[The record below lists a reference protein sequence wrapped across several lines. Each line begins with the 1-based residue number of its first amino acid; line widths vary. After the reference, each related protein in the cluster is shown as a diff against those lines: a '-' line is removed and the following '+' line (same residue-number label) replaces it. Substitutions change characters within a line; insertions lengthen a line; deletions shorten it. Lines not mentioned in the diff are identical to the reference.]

1 MQSLED
7 IYRKKITLTDM
18 SFIRSMEASINWKA
32 RLVCI
37 RGARGSGKTT
47 LMLQHIKK
55 TFHKNLGKAMYASLD
70 SLYFSEV
77 SLVEFADNIVKRGVT
92 HLFLDE
98 VHKYPDWSREIKNIY
113 DDYPELSIAFT
124 GSSLLEI
131 LNARSDLSR
140 RALVYELQ
148 GLSFREYLNLVAR
161 KNFPVYPLK
170 DILQKNETISA
181 EIVSKIKPFK
191 YFEHYLR
198 HGYYPYF
205 LEGVDDYYSRL
216 TESLNMIVEVE
227 LPLLR
232 GLEPAYIARIK
243 KLLAIIGKSAPFLP
257 NISGI
262 SSAIQISRQT
272 LLQYFQYLE
281 DAKLIFRVFKES
293 RGLGAL
299 EKPDKIFL
307 ENTNLMFLL
316 GQAETNIGNV
326 RETFAYNQLS
336 SSHEVLFSEQSDFLV
351 DKEYTLEVGGKGKT
365 RKQIKDIPNS
375 YIIADDIEYG
385 TEKRIP
391 LWLLGFLY

>member
-1 MQSLED
+1 
-7 IYRKKITLTDM
+7 
-18 SFIRSMEASINWKA
+18 
-32 RLVCI
+32 
-37 RGARGSGKTT
+37 
-47 LMLQHIKK
+47 MLQHIKK
-55 TFHKNLGKAMYASLD
+55 AFHKNLGKAMYASLD

-205 LEGVDDYYSRL
+205 LEGVDDYYRRL
-216 TESLNMIVEVE
+216 RESLNMIVEVE

-232 GLEPAYIARIK
+232 GLEPAER
-243 KLLAIIGKSAPFLP
+243 L
-257 NISGI
+257 
-262 SSAIQISRQT
+262 SR
-272 LLQYFQYLE
+272 
-281 DAKLIFRVFKES
+281 R
-293 RGLGAL
+293 
-299 EKPDKIFL
+299 
-307 ENTNLMFLL
+307 
-316 GQAETNIGNV
+316 
-326 RETFAYNQLS
+326 
-336 SSHEVLFSEQSDFLV
+336 
-351 DKEYTLEVGGKGKT
+351 
-365 RKQIKDIPNS
+365 
-375 YIIADDIEYG
+375 
-385 TEKRIP
+385 
-391 LWLLGFLY
+391 

>member
-1 MQSLED
+1 
-7 IYRKKITLTDM
+7 
-18 SFIRSMEASINWKA
+18 
-32 RLVCI
+32 
-37 RGARGSGKTT
+37 
-47 LMLQHIKK
+47 
-55 TFHKNLGKAMYASLD
+55 
-70 SLYFSEV
+70 
-77 SLVEFADNIVKRGVT
+77 
-92 HLFLDE
+92 
-98 VHKYPDWSREIKNIY
+98 
-113 DDYPELSIAFT
+113 
-124 GSSLLEI
+124 
-131 LNARSDLSR
+131 
-140 RALVYELQ
+140 
-148 GLSFREYLNLVAR
+148 
-161 KNFPVYPLK
+161 
-170 DILQKNETISA
+170 
-181 EIVSKIKPFK
+181 
-191 YFEHYLR
+191 
-198 HGYYPYF
+198 
-205 LEGVDDYYSRL
+205 
-216 TESLNMIVEVE
+216 MIIEVE

-232 GLEPAYIARIK
+232 GLEPAYTARIK
-243 KLLAIIGKSAPFLP
+243 KLLTIIGKSAPFLP

-316 GQAETNIGNV
+316 GQTETNIGNV

-336 SSHEVLFSEQSDFLV
+336 SLHEVLFSEQSDFLV